1 MKQLISLLIAAMV
14 FSIPTGLMAETNAK
28 PLSAQTYTSINDDRT
43 AARQALQEGLKEVA
57 EGLPQDLG
65 DNNSLDAIKIEG
77 DYMVFTMTFDMGDI
91 PFEFISLMEK
101 EFKQMMLEECLK
113 VFDDNDRDLLS
124 VAGLGIKVII
134 KDRNSNAQHNIRIE
148 INELEMG
155 ATAQTMSKSKKQEAY
170 NQLKLGVMVLQ
181 KTIDSQLPAE
191 MKDAVKINLAP
202 DCLTMTLKVDDRK
215 VSLEDLKTKYSQVSS
230 KELASKLN
238 LGGETNTLCK
248 TAEVN
253 VKIVFQDTE
262 SPKYVEFVI
271 PYKDL

>member
-57 EGLPQDLG
+57 KGLPQDLG

-77 DYMVFTMTFDMGDI
+77 GYMVFTMTFDMGDI

-113 VFDDNDRDLLS
+113 VFDDNDKDLLS

>member
-1 MKQLISLLIAAMV
+1 MKQLIPLLIAAIV
-14 FSIPTGLMAETNAK
+14 FSIPTSLIAGTNAK

-77 DYMVFTMTFDMGDI
+77 GYMVFTMTFDMGDI

-113 VFDDNDRDLLS
+113 VFDDNDKDLLS

>member
-1 MKQLISLLIAAMV
+1 MKQLIPLLIAAIV
-14 FSIPTGLMAETNAK
+14 FSIPTGLIARTNAK

>member
-1 MKQLISLLIAAMV
+1 MKRIIPLLIAAIV
-14 FSIPTGLMAETNAK
+14 FSIPTGLMAGTNAK

-77 DYMVFTMTFDMGDI
+77 DYMIFTMTFDMGDI

-155 ATAQTMSKSKKQEAY
+155 ATAQTMSESKKQEAY
-170 NQLKLGVMVLQ
+170 NQLKLGVMILQ
-181 KTIDSQLPAE
+181 KSMESQAPTE
-191 MKDAVKINLAP
+191 MKDLLTADLTP
-202 DCLTMTLKVDDRK
+202 DYLTITLKVDDRK
-215 VSLEDLKTKYSQVSS
+215 VSLEDLKAIYSQASP
-230 KELASKLN
+230 KELASNLN
-238 LGGETNTLCK
+238 LGAEMVTLCK
-248 TAEVN
+248 TAEKVYLCAIYHIAGAIYPTQ
-253 VKIVFQDTE
+253 V
-262 SPKYVEFVI
+262 
-271 PYKDL
+271 

>member
-1 MKQLISLLIAAMV
+1 MKQLIPLLIAAVV
-14 FSIPTGLMAETNAK
+14 FSIPTGLMAGTNAK
-28 PLSAQTYTSINDDRT
+28 SLSAQTYTSINDDRT

-113 VFDDNDRDLLS
+113 VFDDNDKELLS

-155 ATAQTMSKSKKQEAY
+155 ATAQTISKSKKQEAY

-238 LGGETNTLCK
+238 LGAEMITLCK

>member
-1 MKQLISLLIAAMV
+1 MKQLISLLIAAIV
-14 FSIPTGLMAETNAK
+14 FSIPTGLMAGTNAK
-28 PLSAQTYTSINDDRT
+28 SLSAQTYTSINDDRT

-77 DYMVFTMTFDMGDI
+77 NYMVFTITFDMGDI

-113 VFDDNDRDLLS
+113 VFDDNDKDLLS

-230 KELASKLN
+230 KELASNLN
-238 LGGETNTLCK
+238 LGTEMVTLCK

>member
-1 MKQLISLLIAAMV
+1 MKRLIPLLIAAIV

-28 PLSAQTYTSINDDRT
+28 SLSAPTYTSINDDRT

-148 INELEMG
+148 INELGMG

-170 NQLKLGVMVLQ
+170 NQLKVGVMVLQ
-181 KTIDSQLPAE
+181 KSIDSQLPAG

-215 VSLEDLKTKYSQVSS
+215 VSLEDLKTKYSHVSS

-238 LGGETNTLCK
+238 LDEETNTLCK

>member
-1 MKQLISLLIAAMV
+1 MKQLIPLLIAAIV
-14 FSIPTGLMAETNAK
+14 FSIPTGLMARTNAK
-28 PLSAQTYTSINDDRT
+28 SLSTQTYTSINDDRT

-77 DYMVFTMTFDMGDI
+77 GYMVFTMTFDMGDI

-113 VFDDNDRDLLS
+113 VFDDNDRDLMS

-155 ATAQTMSKSKKQEAY
+155 ATAQTMSESKKQEAY
-170 NQLKLGVMVLQ
+170 NQLKLGVMILQ
-181 KTIDSQLPAE
+181 KSMESQAPTE
-191 MKDAVKINLAP
+191 MKDFLTADLTP
-202 DCLTMTLKVDDRK
+202 DYLTITLKVDDRK
-215 VSLEDLKTKYSQVSS
+215 VSLEDLKAIYSQASP
-230 KELASKLN
+230 KELASNLN
-238 LGGETNTLCK
+238 LGAEMVTLCK
-248 TAEVN
+248 TAEVGI
-253 VKIVFQDTE
+253 KIVFQDTE

>member
-1 MKQLISLLIAAMV
+1 MKRLIPLLIAAIV
-14 FSIPTGLMAETNAK
+14 FSIPAGLIAGTKAK

-91 PFEFISLMEK
+91 PFELISLMEK

-113 VFDDNDRDLLS
+113 VFDDNDKELLS

-134 KDRNSNAQHNIRIE
+134 KDRNSDAQHNIRIE
-148 INELEMG
+148 TNEFAMG
-155 ATAQTMSKSKKQEAY
+155 ATAQTMSESKKQEAY

-191 MKDAVKINLAP
+191 MKETVKINLAP
-202 DCLTMTLKVDDRK
+202 DCLTMTLKVDDKK
-215 VSLEDLKTKYSQVSS
+215 VSLENLMAMYSQVSP

-238 LGGETNTLCK
+238 LGAEMVTLCK
-248 TAEVN
+248 TAEVGI
-253 VKIVFQDTE
+253 KIVFQDTE
-262 SPKYVEFVI
+262 SPKHVDFFI

>member
-1 MKQLISLLIAAMV
+1 MKQLIPLLIAAIV
-14 FSIPTGLMAETNAK
+14 FSIPTGLIARTNAK
-28 PLSAQTYTSINDDRT
+28 SLSAQTYTSINDDRT

-77 DYMVFTMTFDMGDI
+77 DYMVFTITFDMGDI

-113 VFDDNDRDLLS
+113 VFDDNDKELLS

-155 ATAQTMSKSKKQEAY
+155 ATAQTMSESKKQEAY

-181 KTIDSQLPAE
+181 KTIDSQIPAE
-191 MKDAVKINLAP
+191 MKDAVNINLAP
-202 DCLTMTLKVDDRK
+202 DCLTMTLKVDDKK
-215 VSLEDLKTKYSQVSS
+215 VSLEDLKAMYSQVSS

-238 LGGETNTLCK
+238 LGAEMITLCK

-253 VKIVFQDTE
+253 IKIVFQDTE
-262 SPKYVEFVI
+262 SPKNVDFFI

>member
-14 FSIPTGLMAETNAK
+14 FSIPTGLIAGTNAK

-57 EGLPQDLG
+57 KELPQDLG

-77 DYMVFTMTFDMGDI
+77 GYMVFTITFDMGDI

-155 ATAQTMSKSKKQEAY
+155 ATAQTISKSKKQEAY

-230 KELASKLN
+230 KELASNLN
-238 LGGETNTLCK
+238 LGAEMVTLCK

>member
-1 MKQLISLLIAAMV
+1 MKRLIPLLIAAIV
-14 FSIPTGLMAETNAK
+14 FSIPTGLMAGTKAK
-28 PLSAQTYTSINDDRT
+28 PLFAQTYTSINDDRT

-91 PFEFISLMEK
+91 PFEIISLMEK

-113 VFDDNDRDLLS
+113 VFDDNDKKLLS

-134 KDRNSNAQHNIRIE
+134 KDRNSDAQHNIRIE
-148 INELEMG
+148 TSEFAMG
-155 ATAQTMSKSKKQEAY
+155 ATAQTMSESKKQEAY

-191 MKDAVKINLAP
+191 MKETVNINLAP
-202 DCLTMTLKVDDRK
+202 DCLTMTLKVDDKK
-215 VSLEDLKTKYSQVSS
+215 VSMENLKAIYSQVSP

-238 LGGETNTLCK
+238 LGAEMVTLCK
-248 TAEVN
+248 TAEVGI
-253 VKIVFQDTE
+253 KIVFQDTE
-262 SPKYVEFVI
+262 SPKHVDFFI

>member
-1 MKQLISLLIAAMV
+1 MKQLIPLLIAAVV
-14 FSIPTGLMAETNAK
+14 FSIPTGLMAGTNAK
-28 PLSAQTYTSINDDRT
+28 SLSAQTYTSINDDRT

-77 DYMVFTMTFDMGDI
+77 NYMVFTMTFDMGDI

-113 VFDDNDRDLLS
+113 VFDDNDKELLS

-155 ATAQTMSKSKKQEAY
+155 ATAQTMSESKKQEAY
-170 NQLKLGVMVLQ
+170 NQLKMGVMMLQ
-181 KTIDSQLPAE
+181 KAIDSQLPAE

-215 VSLEDLKTKYSQVSS
+215 VSLEDLKTKYSQVPS

-248 TAEVN
+248 IAEVN

>member
-1 MKQLISLLIAAMV
+1 MKQLISLLIAAIV

-28 PLSAQTYTSINDDRT
+28 SLSAQTYTSINDDRT
-43 AARQALQEGLKEVA
+43 AARQALQEGIKEVA
-57 EGLPQDLG
+57 EELPQDLG

-155 ATAQTMSKSKKQEAY
+155 ATAQTISKSKKQEAY

-202 DCLTMTLKVDDRK
+202 NCLTMTLKVDDRK

-230 KELASKLN
+230 KELASNLN
-238 LGGETNTLCK
+238 LGAEMVTLCK

>member
-1 MKQLISLLIAAMV
+1 MKQLIPLLIAAIV
-14 FSIPTGLMAETNAK
+14 FSIPTGLIAGTNAK
-28 PLSAQTYTSINDDRT
+28 SLSAQTYTSIHDDRT
-43 AARQALQEGLKEVA
+43 AARQALQEGLKEVS

-77 DYMVFTMTFDMGDI
+77 NYMVFTMTFDMGDI

-170 NQLKLGVMVLQ
+170 NQLKVGIMVLQ
-181 KTIDSQLPAE
+181 KAIDSQLPAE

-202 DCLTMTLKVDDRK
+202 DYLTMTLKVDDRK

-230 KELASKLN
+230 KELASNLN
-238 LGGETNTLCK
+238 LGAEMVTLCK

-262 SPKYVEFVI
+262 SPKYVEFII

>member
-1 MKQLISLLIAAMV
+1 MKQLISFLIAAII
-14 FSIPTGLMAETNAK
+14 FSIPAGLMAGTNAK
-28 PLSAQTYTSINDDRT
+28 PLSTQTYTSINDDRT

-155 ATAQTMSKSKKQEAY
+155 ATAQTISKSKKQEAY

-230 KELASKLN
+230 KELASNLN
-238 LGGETNTLCK
+238 LGAEMVTLCK

>member
-1 MKQLISLLIAAMV
+1 MKRIIPLLIAAIV
-14 FSIPTGLMAETNAK
+14 FSIPTGLMAGTNAK

-77 DYMVFTMTFDMGDI
+77 DYMIFTMTFDMGDI

-155 ATAQTMSKSKKQEAY
+155 ATAQTMSESKKQEAY
-170 NQLKLGVMVLQ
+170 NQLKLGVMILQ
-181 KTIDSQLPAE
+181 KSMESQAPTE
-191 MKDAVKINLAP
+191 MKDLLTADLTP
-202 DCLTMTLKVDDRK
+202 DYLTITLKVDDRK
-215 VSLEDLKTKYSQVSS
+215 VSLEDLKAIYSQASP
-230 KELASKLN
+230 KELASNLN
-238 LGGETNTLCK
+238 LGAEMVTLCK
-248 TAEVN
+248 TAEVGI
-253 VKIVFQDTE
+253 KIVFQDTE

>member
-1 MKQLISLLIAAMV
+1 MKQLIPLLIAAIV

-28 PLSAQTYTSINDDRT
+28 FLSAQTYTSINDDRT
-43 AARQALQEGLKEVA
+43 VARQALQEGLKEVA

-181 KTIDSQLPAE
+181 KTIDSQMPAE

-215 VSLEDLKTKYSQVSS
+215 VSLEDLKAMYSQVSS

-238 LGGETNTLCK
+238 LGAEMITLCK
-248 TAEVN
+248 TAEVGI
-253 VKIVFQDTE
+253 KIVFQDTE

>member
-1 MKQLISLLIAAMV
+1 MKQLIPLLIAAIV
-14 FSIPTGLMAETNAK
+14 FSLPTGLMARTNAK
-28 PLSAQTYTSINDDRT
+28 SLSTQTYTSINDDRT

-77 DYMVFTMTFDMGDI
+77 GYMVFTMTFDMGDI

-113 VFDDNDRDLLS
+113 VFDDNDRDLMS

-155 ATAQTMSKSKKQEAY
+155 ATAQTMSESKKQEAY
-170 NQLKLGVMVLQ
+170 NQLKLGVMILQ
-181 KTIDSQLPAE
+181 KSMESQAPTE
-191 MKDAVKINLAP
+191 MKDFLTADLTP
-202 DCLTMTLKVDDRK
+202 DYLTITLKVDDRK
-215 VSLEDLKTKYSQVSS
+215 VSLEDLKAIYSQASP
-230 KELASKLN
+230 KELASNLN
-238 LGGETNTLCK
+238 LGAEMVTLCK
-248 TAEVN
+248 TAEVGI
-253 VKIVFQDTE
+253 KIVFQDTE

>member
-1 MKQLISLLIAAMV
+1 MKRIIPLLIAAIV
-14 FSIPTGLMAETNAK
+14 FSIPTGLMARTNAK
-28 PLSAQTYTSINDDRT
+28 SLSAQTYTSINDDRT

-77 DYMVFTMTFDMGDI
+77 NYMVFTMTFDMGDI

-134 KDRNSNAQHNIRIE
+134 KDKNSNAQHNIRIE

-155 ATAQTMSKSKKQEAY
+155 ATAQTMSESKKQEAY
-170 NQLKLGVMVLQ
+170 NQLKLGVMILQ
-181 KTIDSQLPAE
+181 KSMESQAPTG
-191 MKDAVKINLAP
+191 MKDLLTADLTP
-202 DCLTMTLKVDDRK
+202 DYLTITLKVDDRK
-215 VSLEDLKTKYSQVSS
+215 VSLEDLKAIYSQASP
-230 KELASKLN
+230 KELASNLN
-238 LGGETNTLCK
+238 LGAEMVTLCK
-248 TAEVN
+248 TAEVGI
-253 VKIVFQDTE
+253 KIVFQDTE

>member
-1 MKQLISLLIAAMV
+1 MKQLIPLLIAAIV
-14 FSIPTGLMAETNAK
+14 FSIPTGLIARTNAK

-113 VFDDNDRDLLS
+113 VFDDNDKELLS

-155 ATAQTMSKSKKQEAY
+155 ATAQTMSESKKQEAY

-181 KTIDSQLPAE
+181 KTIDSQIPAE
-191 MKDAVKINLAP
+191 MKDAVNISLAP
-202 DCLTMTLKVDDRK
+202 DCLTMTLKVDDKK
-215 VSLEDLKTKYSQVSS
+215 VSLEDLKAMYSQVSS

-238 LGGETNTLCK
+238 LGAEMITLCK

-253 VKIVFQDTE
+253 IKIVFQDTE
-262 SPKYVEFVI
+262 SPKHVDFFI

>member
-1 MKQLISLLIAAMV
+1 MKQLISLLIAAIV
-14 FSIPTGLMAETNAK
+14 FSIPTGLMARTNAK

-91 PFEFISLMEK
+91 PFEIISLMEK

-113 VFDDNDRDLLS
+113 VFDDNDKKLLS

-134 KDRNSNAQHNIRIE
+134 KDRNSDAQHNIRIE
-148 INELEMG
+148 TSEFAMG
-155 ATAQTMSKSKKQEAY
+155 ATAQTMSESKKQEAY

-191 MKDAVKINLAP
+191 MKETVNINLAP
-202 DCLTMTLKVDDRK
+202 DCLTMTLKVDDKK
-215 VSLEDLKTKYSQVSS
+215 VSMENLKAIYSQVSP

-238 LGGETNTLCK
+238 LGAEMVTLCK
-248 TAEVN
+248 TAEVGI
-253 VKIVFQDTE
+253 KIVFQDTE
-262 SPKYVEFVI
+262 SPKHVDFFI

>member
-1 MKQLISLLIAAMV
+1 MKQLIPLLIAAIV
-14 FSIPTGLMAETNAK
+14 FSIPTSLIAGTNAK
-28 PLSAQTYTSINDDRT
+28 SLSAQTYTSIHDDRT
-43 AARQALQEGLKEVA
+43 AARQALQEGLKEVS

-77 DYMVFTMTFDMGDI
+77 NYMVFTMTFDMGDI

-170 NQLKLGVMVLQ
+170 NQLKVGIMVLQ
-181 KTIDSQLPAE
+181 KAIDSQLPAE

-202 DCLTMTLKVDDRK
+202 DYLTMTLKVDDRK

-230 KELASKLN
+230 KELASNLN
-238 LGGETNTLCK
+238 LGAEMVTLCK

>member
-1 MKQLISLLIAAMV
+1 MKQLIPLLIAAIV
-14 FSIPTGLMAETNAK
+14 FSIPTGLIAGTNAK
-28 PLSAQTYTSINDDRT
+28 SLSAQTYTSIHDDRT
-43 AARQALQEGLKEVA
+43 AARQALQEGLKEVS

-77 DYMVFTMTFDMGDI
+77 NYMVFTMTFDMGDI

-170 NQLKLGVMVLQ
+170 NQLKVGIMVLQ
-181 KTIDSQLPAE
+181 KAIDSQLPAE

-202 DCLTMTLKVDDRK
+202 DYLTMTLKVDDRK

-230 KELASKLN
+230 KELASNLN
-238 LGGETNTLCK
+238 LGAEMVTLCK